1 MCVKQLSQKE
11 YKQKHDN
18 IAIIVHLEL
27 RPKLGLV
34 GQVKWYKHK
43 PPIIVQN
50 DMVKILWNFKQ
61 TITSNT
67 KQQV

>member
-34 GQVKWYKHK
+34 GQVKWHKHK
-43 PPIIVQN
+43 PPIIVEN